1 MSASS
6 HALPVR
12 SDFAVISLVGFVHAV
27 SHFFHLVIPLLFPWL
42 MPAFDMSFTQAGALM
57 TVFFVI
63 SGVGQAAAGLVV
75 DRIGSRPVLF
85 GGVALLALSGVL
97 LGIAQNYAML
107 MLAAAVAG
115 AGNSVFHPADF
126 TILNRRV
133 SKPRL
138 GHAFS
143 VHGLSG
149 NLGWAATPLL
159 MTAVATWINW
169 RAAAFS
175 AAVVA
180 VISGVLL
187 YALQGALE
195 DDAIHGA
202 GSKNAGDH
210 PPVSTLSVLRSP
222 AVLLCFVFFFLITA
236 AFGALQNFSAAA
248 LKAMYGLSLA
258 TSASCLSAYVLGGA
272 AGIAAGGFLAT
283 KRAQEQIIA
292 VCITFGACMSLLLA
306 SGVAADW
313 AILPLMALMGAGVGV
328 AGPSRDLL
336 VRKAATKGLGEASYG
351 RVYGFVYSGL
361 DTGLATAPL
370 IFGAIMDG
378 GQYPMLWI
386 GVAVFQVLAVF
397 SALRVGRN
405 AHSAHAESL

>member
-1 MSASS
+1 
-6 HALPVR
+6 
-12 SDFAVISLVGFVHAV
+12 
-27 SHFFHLVIPLLFPWL
+27 
-42 MPAFDMSFTQAGALM
+42 MPAPPHVASARVAPSPGRRGLWMALM
-57 TVFFVI
+57 LSLAACATAAP
-63 SGVGQAAAGLVV
+63 SLPPAPLDAWLGQATGADGY
-75 DRIGSRPVLF
+75 
-85 GGVALLALSGVL
+85 
-97 LGIAQNYAML
+97 LGA
-107 MLAAAVAG
+107 
-115 AGNSVFHPADF
+115 
-126 TILNRRV
+126 
-133 SKPRL
+133 
-138 GHAFS
+138 
-143 VHGLSG
+143 
-149 NLGWAATPLL
+149 
-159 MTAVATWINW
+159 
-169 RAAAFS
+169 
-175 AAVVA
+175 VA

-187 YALQGALE
+187 YALQGALD
-195 DDAIHGA
+195 DDAIDGA
-202 GSKNAGDH
+202 GSKKAGDH

-361 DTGLATAPL
+361 DTGL
-370 IFGAIMDG
+370 M
-378 GQYPMLWI
+378 
-386 GVAVFQVLAVF
+386 
-397 SALRVGRN
+397 
-405 AHSAHAESL
+405 HK

>member
-1 MSASS
+1 MSAVIDTG
-6 HALPVR
+6 PVR
-12 SDFAVISLVGFVHAV
+12 GDVAVISLVGFVHAV

-42 MPAFDMSFTQAGALM
+42 MPAFGMSFTEAGALM
-57 TVFFVI
+57 SVFFVL

-75 DRIGSRPVLF
+75 DRVGSKPVLF
-85 GGVALLALSGVL
+85 GGIALLALSGFL
-97 LGIAQNYAML
+97 LGIAQNYTML

-115 AGNSVFHPADF
+115 IGNSVFHPADF

-159 MTAVATWINW
+159 MTALASALNW
-169 RAAAFS
+169 RVAAF
-175 AAVVA
+175 ATCVVA
-180 VISGVLL
+180 LVSGALL
-187 YALQGALE
+187 YAMRSTLDEAPCVTTVGNKAE
-195 DDAIHGA
+195 SAPAI
-202 GSKNAGDH
+202 
-210 PPVSTLSVLRSP
+210 STLSVLRSP

-272 AGIAAGGFLAT
+272 IGIAVGGFLAT
-283 KRAQEQIIA
+283 RRAQDQIIA
-292 VCITFGACMSLLLA
+292 VCISFGACMSLLLA
-306 SGVAADW
+306 SGLATDW
-313 AILPLMALMGAGVGV
+313 AVMPLMALMGAGLGI

-336 VRKAATKGLGEASYG
+336 VRRAATQGLGEASYG

-370 IFGAIMDG
+370 IFGTIMDG
-378 GQYPMLWI
+378 GHFSALWV
-386 GVAVFQVLAVF
+386 GVALFQGLAVV
-397 SALRVGRN
+397 SALRVGRR
-405 AHSAHAESL
+405 AQSEGV

>member
-1 MSASS
+1 MSASTD
-6 HALPVR
+6 ALPVR
-12 SDFAVISLVGFVHAV
+12 NDFAVISLVGFVHAV

-42 MPAFDMSFTQAGALM
+42 MPAFNMNFTEAGALM

-75 DRIGSRPVLF
+75 DRVGSRPVLF
-85 GGVALLALSGVL
+85 GGVVLLALSGVL
-97 LGIAQNYAML
+97 LGVAQNYVML
-107 MLAAAVAG
+107 MAAAAVAG

-159 MTAVATWINW
+159 MTAVASAINW

-175 AAVVA
+175 AAAVA

-187 YALQGALE
+187 YALQNVLE
-195 DDAIHGA
+195 DKAAQGA
-202 GSKNAGDH
+202 GSKQSGGH

-222 AVLLCFVFFFLITA
+222 AVLLCFVFFFLITD
-236 AFGALQNFSAAA
+236 AFGELQNFSAAA

-292 VCITFGACMSLLLA
+292 VCITFGAGMSLLLA

-313 AILPLMALMGAGVGV
+313 AILPLMALMGAGVGI

-336 VRKAATKGLGEASYG
+336 VRKAATKGLGEASFG

-378 GQYPMLWI
+378 GKYPMLWV

-405 AHSAHAESL
+405 AHSAHAESR

>member
-1 MSASS
+1 
-6 HALPVR
+6 
-12 SDFAVISLVGFVHAV
+12 
-27 SHFFHLVIPLLFPWL
+27 
-42 MPAFDMSFTQAGALM
+42 
-57 TVFFVI
+57 
-63 SGVGQAAAGLVV
+63 
-75 DRIGSRPVLF
+75 
-85 GGVALLALSGVL
+85 
-97 LGIAQNYAML
+97 
-107 MLAAAVAG
+107 
-115 AGNSVFHPADF
+115 
-126 TILNRRV
+126 
-133 SKPRL
+133 
-138 GHAFS
+138 
-143 VHGLSG
+143 
-149 NLGWAATPLL
+149 
-159 MTAVATWINW
+159 
-169 RAAAFS
+169 
-175 AAVVA
+175 
-180 VISGVLL
+180 
-187 YALQGALE
+187 
-195 DDAIHGA
+195 
-202 GSKNAGDH
+202 
-210 PPVSTLSVLRSP
+210 VSTLSVLRSP

-292 VCITFGACMSLLLA
+292 VCITFGAGMSLLLA

-313 AILPLMALMGAGVGV
+313 AILPLMALMGAGVGI

-336 VRKAATKGLGEASYG
+336 VRKAATKGLGEASFG

-378 GQYPMLWI
+378 GKYPMLWV

-405 AHSAHAESL
+405 AHSAHAKSR

>member
-1 MSASS
+1 MSASTN
-6 HALPVR
+6 ALPGR
-12 SDFAVISLVGFVHAV
+12 SDFAAISLVGFVHAV

-75 DRIGSRPVLF
+75 DRVGSRPVLF
-85 GGVALLALSGVL
+85 GGVVLLALSGVL
-97 LGIAQNYAML
+97 LGVAQNYAML
-107 MLAAAVAG
+107 MFAAAVAG

-159 MTAVATWINW
+159 MTAIATWINW

-175 AAVVA
+175 AAAVA

-187 YALQGALE
+187 YALQGALD

-202 GSKNAGDH
+202 GSKKAGSH
-210 PPVSTLSVLRSP
+210 PPVSTLSVLR
-222 AVLLCFVFFFLITA
+222 
-236 AFGALQNFSAAA
+236 
-248 LKAMYGLSLA
+248 
-258 TSASCLSAYVLGGA
+258 
-272 AGIAAGGFLAT
+272 
-283 KRAQEQIIA
+283 
-292 VCITFGACMSLLLA
+292 
-306 SGVAADW
+306 
-313 AILPLMALMGAGVGV
+313 
-328 AGPSRDLL
+328 
-336 VRKAATKGLGEASYG
+336 
-351 RVYGFVYSGL
+351 
-361 DTGLATAPL
+361 
-370 IFGAIMDG
+370 
-378 GQYPMLWI
+378 
-386 GVAVFQVLAVF
+386 
-397 SALRVGRN
+397 
-405 AHSAHAESL
+405 

>member
-1 MSASS
+1 MSVSTD
-6 HALPVR
+6 ALPVR

-42 MPAFDMSFTQAGALM
+42 MPAFDMSFTEAGALM

-75 DRIGSRPVLF
+75 DRVGSRPVLF
-85 GGVALLALSGVL
+85 GGVAMLALSGVL

-115 AGNSVFHPADF
+115 AGNAVFHPADF

-159 MTAVATWINW
+159 MTAMATWIDW

-180 VISGVLL
+180 VISGFAL
-187 YALQGALE
+187 YLMQDSLE
-195 DDAIHGA
+195 DKADHGM
-202 GSKNAGDH
+202 GSGKGGNQ
-210 PPVSTLSVLRSP
+210 PTVSTLSVLRSP
-222 AVLLCFVFFFLITA
+222 AVLLCFTFFFLITA

-378 GQYPMLWI
+378 GHYPMLWV
-386 GVAVFQVLAVF
+386 GVAIFQVLAVF

-405 AHSAHAESL
+405 AHAESL